1 MSLSL
6 LQRTSL
12 STGFAIAA
20 LIYVTGCPKRHS
32 AVEDAGSPPPPQ
44 PSTPEVTEL
53 RPITEDAGSDGA
65 AVDAAMAK
73 KPSGAGTYNANQ
85 QKIRQCCN
93 AMRTQAKQLGP
104 SPEANQLVGFATYC
118 DTLALQVGPQG
129 TAPEFNQLRQ
139 LLKSITLPS
148 GCQF

>member
-1 MSLSL
+1 MRRRSRDTLLSATL
-6 LQRTSL
+6 AL
-12 STGFAIAA
+12 AIAA
-20 LIYVTGCPKRHS
+20 LPTGCQKKQA
-32 AVEDAGSPPPPQ
+32 AVQDASPPSVAPA
-44 PSTPEVTEL
+44 STPEVTEL
-53 RPITEDAGSDGA
+53 RPLTEDAGSDAA
-65 AVDAAMAK
+65 AVDAAIAK

-118 DTLALQVGPQG
+118 DTLAVQVGPQG